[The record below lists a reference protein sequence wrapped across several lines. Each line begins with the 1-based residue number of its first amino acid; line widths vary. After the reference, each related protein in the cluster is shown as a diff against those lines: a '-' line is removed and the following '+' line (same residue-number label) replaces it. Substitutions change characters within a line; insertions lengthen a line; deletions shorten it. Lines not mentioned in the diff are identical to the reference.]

1 MNAARYLI
9 AALSLS
15 TTLITVPAVAQPVAT
30 TQHRDAVRLVEHWL
44 EAAAAYDRLPALS
57 AGIVIGQD
65 LVWSRGYG
73 TIDERGR
80 VPATASTIYGICS
93 ISKLFTAVAA
103 MHAWEAG
110 RLPLDDDVAR
120 LIPDLRRLAG
130 TDPDSGP
137 VTVRSLLTH
146 SSGVPREIAAP
157 NWTAPAFAAP
167 QREQMLAD
175 LARQRSFMRVG
186 DRYQYSNLGFVL
198 VGEAVS
204 AAAGRPF
211 EDYVRDNVLVPLQLK
226 DTTTRLPV
234 GLLGTRLAVGYG
246 VMRRDGTRP
255 RMPPYE
261 FGSIAAAAGFASSVE
276 DLARFAAWQFRLHR
290 QGGQDVL
297 RVATLREMH
306 RVHWTDPDGK
316 TAWGLGFAVSREGA
330 NTVVSHSGVCPGYE
344 TAIALALKDEV
355 GVIALTNANAA
366 GPYTRQMRQLL
377 LKGIRLPVNTPGGDT
392 PDLDAYTGLYG
403 GNPHY
408 RERLIVP
415 WGKDLALLMLPSSD
429 PAGQM
434 ILLRRSG
441 QDTFRL
447 VRDDAT
453 LGQEYTFQRDANDR
467 VAAYTSWNY
476 SYTRFDLPPPA
487 RPKVASGQ

>member
-1 MNAARYLI
+1 MNAARSLFT
-9 AALSLS
+9 ALSLT
-15 TTLITVPAVAQPVAT
+15 TTLFTVTAVAQPSAT

-44 EAAAAYDRLPALS
+44 EATAAYDRLPALS

-80 VPATASTIYGICS
+80 VPATAGTIYGVCS
-93 ISKLFTAVAA
+93 ISKLFTAIAA
-103 MHAWEAG
+103 MHLWEAG

-130 TDPDSGP
+130 ADPDSGP

-157 NWTAPAFAAP
+157 HWTAPAFASP
-167 QREQMLAD
+167 PREQLLAD

-186 DRYQYSNLGFVL
+186 DHYSYSNLGFVL
-198 VGEAVS
+198 VGEAVAS
-204 AAAGRPF
+204 ASGRPF
-211 EDYVRDNVLVPLQLK
+211 EDYVRENVLVPLQLK

-234 GLLGTRLAVGYG
+234 DLLGTRLAVGYG
-246 VMRRDGTRP
+246 VMGRDGTRP
-255 RMPPYE
+255 RVPPYE
-261 FGSIAAAAGFASSVE
+261 FGSIAAAAGFASSV
-276 DLARFAAWQFRLHR
+276 DDFARFAAWQFRLHR

-408 RERLIVP
+408 RDRLIVP

-434 ILLRRSG
+434 ALLRRSG
-441 QDTFRL
+441 LDTFRH
-447 VRDDAT
+447 VRDDGT
-453 LGQEYTFQRDANDR
+453 LAEEYIFQRDASAR
-467 VAAYTSWNY
+467 VTGYKRWNY
-476 SYTRFDLPPPA
+476 SYTRFDLTPPA
-487 RPKVASGQ
+487 RLTAISGQ